1 MPSQTASSKKPKP
14 SIAELQE
21 TINTLQKENKA
32 LQSKNAKLKKDCT
45 NFAKRLK
52 QIEDLAFWTWTL
64 PPFKRKTTNSS
75 TR

>member
-32 LQSKNAKLKKDCT
+32 LQSKNAKL
-45 NFAKRLK
+45 
-52 QIEDLAFWTWTL
+52 
-64 PPFKRKTTNSS
+64 
-75 TR
+75 